1 MDIKQLIPC
10 IGKSPD
16 FGMREHDEGSSGI
29 GEWLLATVNPDQLG
43 VHVAVEDEVDEIR
56 LR

>member
-1 MDIKQLIPC
+1 
-10 IGKSPD
+10 
-16 FGMREHDEGSSGI
+16 MREHDEGSSGI